1 VALNFVQQRLKMVNL
16 ERIFTAGHSSA
27 ANVSLL
33 MAAHQPLLAG
43 SVAYAPICDVSD
55 SIKELIETPMVTWAF
70 PGIRSFAKRSSP
82 ATHAAKTKVPVFVF
96 AAQDDERISLEDVRA
111 YGLAVK
117 DAGGDSKVTTGAN
130 GGHYQSMIDKGIPA
144 GIAWMKSK

>member
-1 VALNFVQQRLKMVNL
+1 
-16 ERIFTAGHSSA
+16 
-27 ANVSLL
+27 
-33 MAAHQPLLAG
+33 
-43 SVAYAPICDVSD
+43 
-55 SIKELIETPMVTWAF
+55 
-70 PGIRSFAKRSSP
+70 
-82 ATHAAKTKVPVFVF
+82 VFVF